1 MNTQSLYQEICERH
15 SAQTMPREQLIAA
28 GGANATMGAIA
39 ALEDDTLVVMSFAD
53 WLSVD
58 LYVRGCD
65 NSPGGMLV
73 GVGGSVHASSS
84 HQTVHQIDADRLQRI
99 GTAIPGWHIP
109 GLRWRVSAVAPMSRT
124 VVPFIGRTDQYLVC
138 RDPIP
143 HIRAE
148 RHTLAEQQP
157 HPGDLSQYPSLESMA
172 DAVRRSSL

>member
-1 MNTQSLYQEICERH
+1 MHREIYEELCLRH
-15 SAQTMPREQLIAA
+15 GAAPLPRSGLVYHGGQNAYDGAA
-28 GGANATMGAIA
+28 ATVGPDLLVLRLFSDWISVSYYVGGCVPSSSGI
-39 ALEDDTLVVMSFAD
+39 
-53 WLSVD
+53 
-58 LYVRGCD
+58 
-65 NSPGGMLV
+65 LV
-73 GVGGSVHASSS
+73 GRGGTVSASSS
-84 HQTVHQIDADRLQRI
+84 YRTREQIEWDRVQRI

-124 VVPFIGRTDQYLVC
+124 TVPFMGRTDQYLVC